1 MDSSYYKSK
10 DVLVVIL
17 EESDRKSSDFGM
29 ELQTVI
35 LDLKLHKI
43 VIDIGKLEFILSK
56 DIEWLE
62 QFVNFLKIGNIS
74 SIICG
79 FSVSNASMI
88 FNFVDKVNFK
98 TALNIEEALNEHR
111 DK

>member
-17 EESDRKSSDFGM
+17 EESDRKNSDFGM
-29 ELQTVI
+29 ELQKVV
-35 LDLKLHKI
+35 LDFELHKI

-62 QFVNFLKIGNIS
+62 RFVDFFKIGNIS
-74 SIICG
+74 SILCG
-79 FSVSNASMI
+79 FTVSNASMI
-88 FNFVDKVNFK
+88 FNFVDEVSFK
-98 TALNIEEALNEHR
+98 TALNIEDALHAHR